1 MGAPVA
7 AFYSEIR
14 PQGSVTH
21 NVIFS
26 QEGDLVLNGFFQK
39 NRLWDTNP
47 QGEALGAPVASF
59 YSEIRPQGSVTHSVI
74 FSQEGDLV
82 LSGFFQK
89 NRL

>member
-1 MGAPVA
+1 MAQAGIPQKNRLWGTDPQGEALGAPVA
-7 AFYSEIR
+7 SFYSEIR

-47 QGEALGAPVASF
+47 QGEALGAPWRRS
-59 YSEIRPQGSVTHSVI
+59 T
-74 FSQEGDLV
+74 
-82 LSGFFQK
+82 QK
-89 NRL
+89 